1 MHVHVC
7 KDGGKD
13 TSKRNSG
20 KERDWEVVEGTFYSI
35 CFCVV

>member
-13 TSKRNSG
+13 TSKHNSG
-20 KERDWEVVEGTFYSI
+20 KERGWAVVEGTFYSI
-35 CFCVV
+35 GFCEV